1 MEDRS
6 RRWLRN
12 SILCCSTRFFE
23 ADGKAGKVKV
33 RVRSYD
39 PERDYDA
46 VGRFLVR
53 TYDPQATH
61 RNWLQPRW
69 EYMHYHPQIAERELD
84 LAMCGVWTDG
94 EEIAGVAHFEHRKG
108 VNYLEV
114 DPRYPAL
121 KAEMLDYAA
130 AHLGSEFKDGTAVY
144 VYLDDRDTNLHATAT
159 QLGYE
164 PKPDL
169 AELTS
174 TLEIPNP
181 FPQIRVGEGFRLQSL
196 EDEFAVRKVHRVMH
210 RGFNHEGEPPE
221 DELDAR
227 RRKLSAPNFRRDLT
241 IVAVAPDGD
250 YVAFCGMWMD
260 HGNTVCYIEPVAT
273 DPDYRRMGLGTAV
286 VLEGVRRCG
295 AEGATIAY
303 VGSDQPFYKSMGFE
317 VTCSQTPWK
326 KRLSPGA
333 ARR

>member
-1 MEDRS
+1 V
-6 RRWLRN
+6 
-12 SILCCSTRFFE
+12 
-23 ADGKAGKVKV
+23 KA

-39 PERDYDA
+39 PERDYEA
-46 VGRFLVR
+46 VGRLLVR
-53 TYDPQATH
+53 TYDPQAVH
-61 RNWLQPRW
+61 CNWLQPRW
-69 EYMHYHPQIAERELD
+69 EYMHYHPQILERELD
-84 LAMCGVWTDG
+84 LATCGIWTDG
-94 EEIAGVAHFEHRKG
+94 EEIVGVAHFEHRKG

-114 DPRYPAL
+114 DPRYVAL

-144 VYLDDRDTNLHATAT
+144 VYLDDRDTDLHAIAT
-159 QLGYE
+159 RLGYV

-169 AELTS
+169 PELTS

-181 FPQIRVGEGFRLQSL
+181 FPEIRVSEGFRFRSL
-196 EDEFAVRKVHRVMH
+196 EDEFDVRKVHRVMH

-250 YVAFCGMWMD
+250 YAAFCGMWMD
-260 HGNTVCYIEPVAT
+260 HDNRVCYIEPVAT

-303 VGSDQPFYKSMGFE
+303 VGSDQAFYKSMGFE

-326 KRLSPGA
+326 KRLSPRSVGT
-333 ARR
+333 

>member
-1 MEDRS
+1 V
-6 RRWLRN
+6 
-12 SILCCSTRFFE
+12 
-23 ADGKAGKVKV
+23 GKVKA

-39 PERDYDA
+39 LERDYDA

-53 TYDPQATH
+53 TYDPQAAH

-69 EYMHYHPQIAERELD
+69 EYMHYHPQLQENGLD
-84 LAMCGVWTDG
+84 LAACGVWTDG
-94 EEIAGVAHFEHRKG
+94 KEIVGVAHFEHRRG

-114 DPRYPAL
+114 DPRYAAL
-121 KAEMLDYAA
+121 KEEMLDYAA
-130 AHLGSEFKDGTAVY
+130 SHLWGEFKDGTAVY
-144 VYLDDRDTNLHATAT
+144 VYLDDADTELRATAAR
-159 QLGYE
+159 LGYE

-181 FPQIRVGEGFRLQSL
+181 LPKLRIAEGFRLQSL
-196 EDEFAVRKVHRVMH
+196 EDEFDVRKVHRVMH

-221 DELDAR
+221 EELDAR
-227 RRKLSAPNFRRDLT
+227 RKKLSAPNFRKDLT
-241 IVAVAPDGD
+241 IVAVAPGGN
-250 YVAFCGMWMD
+250 YASFCGMWIDD
-260 HGNTVCYIEPVAT
+260 HNRVCYIEPVAT

-303 VGSDQPFYKSMGFE
+303 VGSDQVFYKSMGFE

-326 KRLSPGA
+326 KRVSPGSV
-333 ARR
+333 RT